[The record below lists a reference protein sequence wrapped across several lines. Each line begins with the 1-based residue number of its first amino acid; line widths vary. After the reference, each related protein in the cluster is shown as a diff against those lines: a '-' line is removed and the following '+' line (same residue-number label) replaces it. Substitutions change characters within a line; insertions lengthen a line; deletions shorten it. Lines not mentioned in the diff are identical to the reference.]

1 MVAPKPLLPSGQ
13 DVPVSALSRA
23 QLIDVLTDTVGDL
36 ERLEL
41 TLDAD
46 GVADARRMRTSLIG
60 QVRDHVLPRL
70 VDADLP
76 AVVVVGGSTGA
87 GKSTLVNSVLG
98 AEVSEAGVLRPT
110 TRTPV
115 LVMNPEDTDA
125 FADHPLAQVCRSVF
139 SKTVPAGLALV
150 DASDLDSVHE
160 ANRALALRLLEAADL
175 WLFITTAARYGD
187 HTPWSSLEDAA
198 GRRTPIGV
206 VLNRVPA
213 RILPEVRR
221 DLVTRLEGLGLA
233 ESPFFVIPD
242 AGPHEGLLPEGSVAP
257 LRDWLSLLAG
267 RHRAA
272 GLVRRTGHSTW
283 TSLRA
288 DLTHLADDVDAQDD
302 AATRL
307 ENATQALLSAPV
319 AGMQAEIDAGD
330 WGQGAP
336 ATRWLALASTGGP
349 LASMAGLEPG
359 RRLRAGLFGRRTK
372 ARAQALKDLAADAV
386 EVVADRLKAALVSL
400 SGQARELW
408 TGAGVPEDVVRQRL
422 GAIQDKDLHAQWAR
436 SQVREQLVP
445 ASGLPK
451 GMNADSVG
459 HLLVAAAVGVDG
471 AVEAA
476 RNLGL
481 AEAAGQA
488 RSALVQTLTAEL
500 ATIVP
505 AGAARALAPAPSLA
519 AALRLRAG
527 ELTPFTRPG
536 ASA

>member
-1 MVAPKPLLPSGQ
+1 
-13 DVPVSALSRA
+13 
-23 QLIDVLTDTVGDL
+23 
-36 ERLEL
+36 
-41 TLDAD
+41 
-46 GVADARRMRTSLIG
+46 
-60 QVRDHVLPRL
+60 
-70 VDADLP
+70 
-76 AVVVVGGSTGA
+76 
-87 GKSTLVNSVLG
+87 
-98 AEVSEAGVLRPT
+98 
-110 TRTPV
+110 
-115 LVMNPEDTDA
+115 
-125 FADHPLAQVCRSVF
+125 
-139 SKTVPAGLALV
+139 
-150 DASDLDSVHE
+150 
-160 ANRALALRLLEAADL
+160 
-175 WLFITTAARYGD
+175 
-187 HTPWSSLEDAA
+187 
-198 GRRTPIGV
+198 
-206 VLNRVPA
+206 
-213 RILPEVRR
+213 
-221 DLVTRLEGLGLA
+221 
-233 ESPFFVIPD
+233 
-242 AGPHEGLLPEGSVAP
+242 
-257 LRDWLSLLAG
+257 
-267 RHRAA
+267 
-272 GLVRRTGHSTW
+272 
-283 TSLRA
+283 
-288 DLTHLADDVDAQDD
+288 
-302 AATRL
+302 
-307 ENATQALLSAPV
+307 
-319 AGMQAEIDAGD
+319 MQAEIDAGA

-349 LASMAGLEPG
+349 LASMAALEPG

>member
-1 MVAPKPLLPSGQ
+1 MAASVSLLPPG

-23 QLIDVLTDTVGDL
+23 QLINVLTDTVGDL

-41 TLDAD
+41 MLDAD
-46 GVADARRMRTSLIG
+46 GVADARRLRTSLVG

-70 VDADLP
+70 ADAELP

-98 AEVSEAGVLRPT
+98 AEVSDAGVLRPT

-115 LVMNPEDTDA
+115 LVVNPEDIKA
-125 FADHPLAQVCRSVF
+125 FTEHPLAQVCL
-139 SKTVPAGLALV
+139 TVVSDAVPSGLALV

-160 ANRALALRLLEAADL
+160 ANRTLAVRLLEAADL

-187 HTPWSSLEDAA
+187 HTPWSTLEDAA

-221 DLVTRLEGLGLA
+221 DLVERLEGLGLA

-242 AGPHEGLLPEGSVAP
+242 
-257 LRDWLSLLAG
+257 DWLRLLAG

-272 GLVRRTGHSTW
+272 GLVRRTGRSTW
-283 TSLRA
+283 AGLRA
-288 DLTHLADDVDAQDD
+288 DLVRLADDVDAQDD
-302 AATRL
+302 AARRL
-307 ENATQALLSAPV
+307 ESATQALLTAPV
-319 AGMQAEIDAGD
+319 ATMRAEIDAGS

-336 ATRWLALASTGGP
+336 ATRWLSLASAGGP
-349 LASMAGLEPG
+349 LASMAALETG

-372 ARAQALKDLAADAV
+372 ARTQALGELAADAV
-386 EVVADRLKAALVSL
+386 EVVADRLHAALVSL
-400 SGQARELW
+400 AGQARELW
-408 TGAGVPEDVVRQRL
+408 TGAGVPESVATGRL
-422 GAIQDKDLHAQWAR
+422 GTVRDGDLAARWAHD
-436 SQVREQLVP
+436 QVRARLVP
-445 ASGLPK
+445 AGLPR
-451 GMNADSVG
+451 GMSADGVG

-471 AVEAA
+471 ALEAA
-476 RNLGL
+476 RGLGL
-481 AEAAGQA
+481 AEAVAQA
-488 RSALVQTLTAEL
+488 RDALVQTLAAEL
-500 ATIVP
+500 AAIVP
-505 AGAARALAPAPSLA
+505 AGAARGLAPDPALA

-527 ELTPFTRPG
+527 ELSPFVRPG